1 MSGDTPSELPTDVP
15 APVATGRPRWVAG
28 LRRAWT
34 TSHALERWVD
44 DRGVTG
50 AVWAPGTYETDDLGR
65 VLGSLT
71 AAGAK
76 PDKTLLWDLAVPDI
90 ADAADE
96 LHDVY
101 DTSGSDD
108 GYVAVWLDPSTLGDP
123 ERAIKAAAQVIGD
136 VRRANVAIA
145 FAWTPQRAAVLEAL
159 VRNDC
164 PVALSGVRDDQARS
178 AVVTSRTKAMEARRF
193 EMRKDDPEKD
203 VPEVPV
209 FLLGATPGGG
219 RGVSPD
225 VEGADHVRAVDLVSE
240 FELFGDRGPA
250 PRPPNAPDAE
260 ASALTAALERLTAR
274 AKRGETD
281 DTFTPEYVARNVY
294 AECAEL
300 QEDEL
305 LEDIWARDHTVWNED
320 PSDVAD
326 RLGWLDVAERMHDE
340 AKDIAS
346 FAGRTRKAVDAKHV
360 VLLGMGGS
368 SLGAETFARMLS
380 PGLPLTVLDTTHP
393 DHIAA
398 VTSQLDLART
408 IFVVGSKSGTTIETR
423 AHLEYFWSIAGD
435 DAAARF
441 VAITDPGSELAA
453 LATERNFARVFE
465 NPPDIGGRY
474 SALSYFGLVPAAL
487 AGVDVEPVIASA
499 RRAMVANAPG
509 VNASDAPAAR
519 LAAAIAECARKDGR
533 DKLTLVGSA
542 AMGPLGPWIEQLIAE
557 STGKDGKG
565 VLPVVGEPLGSPDV
579 YGGDRIFVVYSVS
592 GEDLPPQLEAL
603 EDHPVVRIR
612 VGDVRGVGAEMFRW
626 ELATAIVGYELDIN
640 PFDQPDVE
648 AAKVR
653 AREALRG
660 VVGPDAGDAR
670 PMLEG
675 LEPPR
680 YIAIQA
686 FIPPTDDNARR
697 IEAVRVKL
705 RDRYRV
711 AVTTGFGPRFLHSTG
726 QYHKGGPASGV
737 FLQVTDTP
745 TTDIDVP
752 GMDLSFGK
760 LIAAQAD
767 GDLKALRDLG
777 RDAARLSLDE
787 LERLPS

>member
-1 MSGDTPSELPTDVP
+1 MSDVTEAAIP
-15 APVATGRPRWVAG
+15 RARHRWVVG

-50 AVWAPGTYETDDLGR
+50 AVWAPGGYETDDLGK
-65 VLGSLT
+65 VLASLT
-71 AAGAK
+71 LAGAK
-76 PDKTLLWDLAVPDI
+76 PDKSLLWDLAVSDI

-101 DTSGSDD
+101 DEAQTND
-108 GYVAVWLDPSTLGDP
+108 GYVAVWLDPSRLGDP
-123 ERAIKAAAQVIGD
+123 DKAVKAAAEVIGD
-136 VRRANVAIA
+136 VRRANVAVA
-145 FAWTPQRAAVLEAL
+145 FAWTPQRAAALEAL

-164 PVALSGVRDDQARS
+164 PVALSGVRDEQARGVI
-178 AVVTSRTKAMEARRF
+178 ATSRSKAMDARRA
-193 EMRKDDPEKD
+193 ELRKDDPEKE

-209 FLLGATPGGG
+209 FLLGA
-219 RGVSPD
+219 S
-225 VEGADHVRAVDLVSE
+225 EGASGAAASGTDQIFAVELVSE
-240 FELFGDRGPA
+240 FELFGDRGPT
-250 PRPPNAPDAE
+250 PRVPNAPDAE
-260 ASALTAALERLTAR
+260 QSAQQAAVERLAVR
-274 AKRGETD
+274 AKQGATD
-281 DTFTPEYVARNVY
+281 DTFTPEYVARNVA

-300 QEDEL
+300 ETDEL
-305 LEDIWARDHTVWNED
+305 LEDIWGRDHTVWSDD
-320 PSDVAD
+320 PTEIAD
-326 RLGWLDVAERMHDE
+326 RLGWLDVAELMHE
-340 AKDIAS
+340 QVKDIAS
-346 FAGRTRKAVDAKHV
+346 FAGRTRKAVEARHI

-368 SLGAETFARMLS
+368 SLGAETFAKMLS

-398 VTSQLDLART
+398 VTSSIDLEHA

-423 AHLEYFWSIAGD
+423 AHLEYFWGLTGGTAGD
-435 DAAARF
+435 RF

-453 LATERNFARVFE
+453 LGSERGFARVFE

-487 AGVDVEPVIASA
+487 AGVDIEPVLTSA
-499 RRAMVANAPG
+499 RRAMVANGPG
-509 VNASDAPAAR
+509 VGAPDSPAAR
-519 LAAAIAECARKDGR
+519 LAAVIAESARKDGR
-533 DKLTLVGSA
+533 DKLTLVPSGPFD
-542 AMGPLGPWIEQLIAE
+542 PLGPWIEQLIAE
-557 STGKDGKG
+557 STGKEGKG
-565 VLPVVGEPLGSPDV
+565 VLPVVGEPLGPPDS
-579 YGGDRIFVVYSVS
+579 YGSDRLFIGYTVGDSDMPV
-592 GEDLPPQLEAL
+592 QLEAL
-603 EDHPVVRIR
+603 EDHPVARIR
-612 VGDVRGVGAEMFRW
+612 VGDARGVGAEMFRW

-670 PMLEG
+670 ALLEG
-675 LEPPR
+675 VEPPR

-686 FIPPTDDNARR
+686 YLPPTDEISKR

-726 QYHKGGPASGV
+726 QYHKGGPATGV
-737 FLQVTDTP
+737 FLQVRDTP
-745 TTDIDVP
+745 SADIDVP
-752 GMDLSFGK
+752 GMDFTFGT

-767 GDLKALRDLG
+767 GDLKALLDLG
-777 RDAARLSLDE
+777 RDAARVTLDD

>member
-1 MSGDTPSELPTDVP
+1 MSEVTGDTAPT
-15 APVATGRPRWVAG
+15 ARSRWLVG

-34 TSHALERWVD
+34 ASHALERWVD

-50 AVWAPGTYETDDLGR
+50 VVWTPGGYETDDLAAA
-65 VLGSLT
+65 LGSLS

-76 PDKTLLWDLAVPDI
+76 PDKTLLWDLAIPDI

-101 DTSGSDD
+101 EASGSDD
-108 GYVAVWLDPSTLGDP
+108 GYVAVWLDPSRLGD
-123 ERAIKAAAQVIGD
+123 ADKALKAAAEVIGD
-136 VRRANVAIA
+136 VRRANVAVA

-164 PVALSGVRDDQARS
+164 PVALSGVRDEQSRN
-178 AVVTSRTKAMEARRF
+178 VVATSRTKAMDARRV
-193 EMRKDDPEKD
+193 ELRTDDADKD

-209 FLLGATPGGG
+209 FLLGTTAGG
-219 RGVSPD
+219 RGVPGVD
-225 VEGADHVRAVDLVSE
+225 GGEHIAGVELVSE
-240 FELFGDRGPA
+240 FELLGDVGPA
-250 PRPPNAPDAE
+250 PRLPNAPDAE
-260 ASALTAALERLTAR
+260 ASALGAAIERLAAR
-274 AKRGETD
+274 AKLPRTD
-281 DTFTPEYVARNVY
+281 DTITPEYVARNAY
-294 AECAEL
+294 AECSEL
-300 QEDEL
+300 HEDEL
-305 LEDIWARDHTVWNED
+305 LEDVWARDHTVWNDD
-320 PSDVAD
+320 PTEIAD
-326 RLGWLDVAERMHDE
+326 RLGWLDVAERMHGE

-346 FAGRTRKAVDAKHV
+346 FAGRTRKAVDAKHIV
-360 VLLGMGGS
+360 VLGMGGS

-380 PGLPLTVLDTTHP
+380 PGLPLTILDTTHP
-393 DHIAA
+393 DHVAA
-398 VTSQLDLART
+398 VASELDLDHA
-408 IFVVGSKSGTTIETR
+408 IFVVGSKSGTTVETR
-423 AHLEYFWSIAGD
+423 AHLEYFWSLTGGSAGD
-435 DAAARF
+435 RF
-441 VAITDPGSELAA
+441 VAITDPGSELAK
-453 LATERNFARVFE
+453 LATERSFARVFE

-487 AGVDVEPVIASA
+487 AGVDTEPVLASA
-499 RRAMVANAPG
+499 RRAMVANGPG
-509 VNASDAPAAR
+509 VGASDAPAAR
-519 LAAAIAECARKDGR
+519 LAAAISECVRKDGR
-533 DKLTLVGSA
+533 DKLTLAPSG
-542 AMGPLGPWIEQLIAE
+542 AMDALGPWIEQLIAE

-565 VLPVVGEPLGSPDV
+565 VLPVVGEPLGPPDV
-579 YGGDRIFVVYSVS
+579 YGPDRIFVVYTV
-592 GEDLPPQLEAL
+592 GEGDLPAQLEAL

-612 VGDVRGVGAEMFRW
+612 FADARSVGAEMFRW

-660 VVGPDAGDAR
+660 VAPPEPGEAR
-670 PMLEG
+670 G
-675 LEPPR
+675 LLGGIESPR

-686 FIPPTDDNARR
+686 FVAPTEDNARR

-726 QYHKGGPASGV
+726 QYHKGGPSTGV
-737 FLQVTDTP
+737 FLQVTDKP
-745 TTDIDVP
+745 SADIDVP

-777 RDAARLSLDE
+777 RDAARLSLDD